1 MPGPEL
7 RFQQHA
13 ASFLPKCPNSL
24 CSPDAGVGAR
34 AAGEYV
40 LSTLCQNRVGEN
52 HLFGIPIRAL
62 LSALPLGTALLGLR
76 VTGQQE
82 PQVPE
87 GRKDL
92 QPPPLPSF
100 LWQQTPPLAPAQL
113 SAPGFCIFNSGQ
125 NVISCS
131 SLLYPVAI

>member
-92 QPPPLPSF
+92 QPPPLPQ
-100 LWQQTPPLAPAQL
+100 LPLAADPSSGSS
-113 SAPGFCIFNSGQ
+113 SALCPRFLHF
-125 NVISCS
+125 
-131 SLLYPVAI
+131 